1 MRLPHP
7 LPNYSRS
14 EERAN
19 TIISA
24 VSTVL
29 AIVGSAVLIV
39 SAVKY
44 GGAWHIVSCSIFA
57 TTLILLYTASTLYH
71 GTHSPRI
78 KHSMRVLDH
87 SAIFLLIAGT
97 YTPFVLVSLR
107 GPWGWALFGV
117 TWTIAVLGIGFGK
130 RLQRRRILAVVL
142 YNLMGW
148 IVLVAIKPL
157 FAAVAPMG
165 LILLLTGG
173 LAYTVGVG
181 FYAWRR
187 LPHHHAIWHV
197 FVLLGSTAHYFA
209 ILHYVIPA
217 RR

>member
-7 LPNYSRS
+7 LPNYSTS
-14 EERAN
+14 EELAN
-19 TIISA
+19 TVISA
-24 VSTVL
+24 ISAAL
-29 AIVGSAVLIV
+29 AIVGSVVLIV
-39 SAVKY
+39 SAVEY
-44 GGAWHIVSCSIFA
+44 GGVWHIVSCSIFA

-71 GTHSPRI
+71 GMRSPRI

-97 YTPFVLVSLR
+97 YTPFVLVNLR
-107 GPWGWALFGV
+107 GPWGWSLFGV

-148 IVLVAIKPL
+148 AILVAIKPL

-217 RR
+217 KR

>member
-1 MRLPHP
+1 MLLPHP

-24 VSTVL
+24 ISTVL
-29 AIVGSAVLIV
+29 AIAGSAVLIV

-44 GGAWHIVSCSIFA
+44 GGVWHIVSCSIFA

-71 GTHSPRI
+71 GVAHPPM
-78 KHSMRVLDH
+78 KHRLRMLDH

-97 YTPFVLVSLR
+97 YTPFVLVNLR
-107 GPWGWALFGV
+107 GPWGWSLFGV
-117 TWTIAVLGIGFGK
+117 TWGIAFLGIVFHNK
-130 RLQRRRILAVVL
+130 LRRRRVLAVGL
-142 YNLMGW
+142 YIFMGL
-148 IVLVAIKPL
+148 IILVAAKPM
-157 FAAVAPMG
+157 FAAVAPTG
-165 LILLLTGG
+165 LILLLIGG
-173 LAYTVGVG
+173 LAYIAGVG

-197 FVLLGSTAHYFA
+197 FILLGSTAHYFA

-217 RR
+217 KG

>member
-1 MRLPHP
+1 MRIPHP
-7 LPNYSRS
+7 LPNDSAS
-14 EERAN
+14 EELAN

-24 VSTVL
+24 ISTVL

-39 SAVKY
+39 LAVKY
-44 GGAWHIVSCSIFA
+44 GDNWHVVSCSIFA

-71 GTHSPRI
+71 GTRSPRI
-78 KHSMRVLDH
+78 KLSMRVLDH

-97 YTPFVLVSLR
+97 YTPFVLINLR
-107 GPWGWALFGV
+107 GPWGWSLFGV
-117 TWTIAVLGIGFGK
+117 TWTIAFLGIGLGR
-130 RLQRRRILAVVL
+130 RLQQRRILAVVL
-142 YNLMGW
+142 YNMMGW
-148 IVLVAIKPL
+148 VILVAIKPL
-157 FAAVAPMG
+157 FAAVAPGG

-173 LAYTVGVG
+173 LAYTLGIG

-197 FVLLGSTAHYFA
+197 FVLAGSAAHYFA
-209 ILHYVIPA
+209 ILDYVIPA